1 MAALRDHHAATE
13 DSPARAAESVMR
25 RNFPLVVGRFHF
37 KTVPLGKELSYR
49 YRAAKGEVY
58 VEGPNAVAMSRG
70 AYDYLRTTLGAQVS
84 WSGSSLPDGKLTD
97 TPWKRVDSP
106 YQFVLQD
113 NVCTFGYTTAYY
125 GWKQWEHYLDV
136 MALHGVNMEFAPVG
150 SEAIWAETWK
160 KFGLTQKDLDSFFTG
175 PAFLPWHR
183 MGNVNGHGGP
193 IPASYLK
200 QSVSLQKQILGRMR
214 SLGIKPIAPAFAGF
228 VPNGFK
234 AKYPAENVLTVAS
247 WAGFAPEFG
256 THILH
261 PLSPMYAKIG
271 GEYIRAWRKEFGDA
285 DYYLAD
291 SFNELEVPVSPDRAT
306 RLAELSGFGKA
317 VYDGIRSGDPKG
329 TWVMQGWLFYNAAG
343 FWDKESVAALLKP
356 VPNDKM
362 IILDLFAEAAPIWKM
377 QDAFYGK
384 PWIVSTIT
392 TWGGNNQVYGNFE
405 KYRQLSAETLAAPNH
420 GNLVGFGLSFEGSES
435 NEAEYELLCDS
446 AWSADPIKLEEY
458 LPKFVRNRYGNVN
471 PHAVAAWTKFA
482 ASVYNMG
489 FGVHPN
495 HLMQSRPHDLSPT
508 SRGEVHD
515 SALFREGVKELL
527 AARTDTEGQLYTA
540 DVMQF
545 TAQLA
550 LLEADHALRDAVLT
564 ASDGDTAASKSHEA
578 KFVALVNQ
586 ADQLLANHPLD
597 RVSRWEK
604 FAELWGSDAK
614 GKAYYR
620 SDARRQVTTWGGPV
634 LTEYA
639 AKMWAGLLTQYY
651 APRWTQWL
659 EAKRS
664 GKPFDVLK
672 WEEQWIRTGPVTPVI
687 RPSKPDVAVEKAA
700 KVLAALPPF
709 GSPTYASTLQGQV
722 LGRWASGEPNTQYAS
737 RTWSIEVSAADINAT
752 GTLTIRFQYE
762 SGSHRLHIEAV
773 EILENGKVVATDPHE
788 GRTGLED
795 VANTYRFPNFRFEA
809 GRTYELRA
817 RVRSDG
823 GRDSNGTIYLRFKP
837 KGR

>member
-1 MAALRDHHAATE
+1 
-13 DSPARAAESVMR
+13 
-25 RNFPLVVGRFHF
+25 
-37 KTVPLGKELSYR
+37 
-49 YRAAKGEVY
+49 
-58 VEGPNAVAMSRG
+58 
-70 AYDYLRTTLGAQVS
+70 
-84 WSGSSLPDGKLTD
+84 
-97 TPWKRVDSP
+97 
-106 YQFVLQD
+106 
-113 NVCTFGYTTAYY
+113 
-125 GWKQWEHYLDV
+125 
-136 MALHGVNMEFAPVG
+136 
-150 SEAIWAETWK
+150 
-160 KFGLTQKDLDSFFTG
+160 
-175 PAFLPWHR
+175 
-183 MGNVNGHGGP
+183 MGNVNGHDGP
-193 IPASYLK
+193 IPASYLNK
-200 QSVSLQKQILGRMR
+200 SVALQKQILGRMHA
-214 SLGIKPIAPAFAGF
+214 LGIKPIAPAFAGF

-234 AKYPAENVLTVAS
+234 QKYPTENVLTVAS
-247 WAGFAPEFG
+247 WAGFPPANG

-271 GEYIRAWRKEFGDA
+271 GAYIQAWRKEFGDV

-317 VYDGIRSGDPKG
+317 VYDGIRAGDAKG

-446 AWSADPIKLEEY
+446 AWSAEPIKLTEY
-458 LPKFVRNRYGNVN
+458 LPKLVRDRYGKAN

-515 SALFREGVKELL
+515 SALFREGVRELL
-527 AARTDTEGQLYTA
+527 AARTDTEGPLYTA
-540 DVMQF
+540 DAMQF
-545 TAQLA
+545 TAQLV

-564 ASDGDTAASKSHEA
+564 ATDGDIAASKAHEA
-578 KFVALVNQ
+578 RFVSLAKQ

-597 RVSRWEK
+597 RLSRWENL
-604 FAELWGSDAK
+604 AMRWGINAADRE
-614 GKAYYR
+614 YYR
-620 SDARRQVTTWGGPV
+620 QDARRQVTTWGGPV

-639 AKMWAGLLTQYY
+639 ANMWSGLLMDYY
-651 APRWTQWL
+651 VPRWTNWL
-659 EAKRS
+659 EAKRN
-664 GKPFDVLK
+664 GKQFDTEK
-672 WEEQWIRTGPVTPVI
+672 WEESWIRSRRATVPTRAWTPEAAVNHAA
-687 RPSKPDVAVEKAA
+687 DV
-700 KVLAALPPF
+700 LSSLPPF
-709 GSPTYASTLQGQV
+709 GSPTYASTLQGTAV
-722 LGRWASGEPNTQYAS
+722 GGWKSGEPTTSFQS
-737 RTWSIEVSAADINAT
+737 RTWDISPKVDT
-752 GTLTIRFQYE
+752 SGTKGSLMIRFQYE
-762 SGSHRLHIEAV
+762 SGSHRLDIEKV
-773 EILENGKVVATDPHE
+773 EILQNGVVIATDNHL

-795 VANTYRFPNFRFEA
+795 VANSYRFA
-809 GRTYELRA
+809 GIQFNAGQRYEIRA
-817 RVRSDG
+817 NIRSDG
-823 GRDSNGTIYLRFKP
+823 GSDSNGTIYLRFKT
-837 KGR
+837 G